1 MIASGNDY
9 ALEAQFELRRG
20 NLAITANIRVG
31 AGEIV
36 ALLGPNGAGKTT
48 LLECVAG
55 ALAISNGH
63 ISISGATVD
72 DPGAGIW
79 QPPENRQIGM
89 VFQDNL
95 LFPHMNVIDNVAF
108 SLRCNGHSKK
118 SARRKAAEVLLFLG
132 VAELERKPVEELS
145 GGQTKQVAIA
155 RSIIQEPSLLL
166 LDEPLSGLDA
176 LASSKLRAFA
186 VNNLKALQIGCLLVT
201 HDSDFV
207 VEIADRVYVLE
218 SGIVTEFGQPDD
230 LRPKP
235 NTPYVADFAGTNSY
249 NGMVRNGQLV
259 INPSFQLQVANLSTV
274 GPVNVSINPRSISLH
289 RNASQGSP
297 RNNLPVVIDSV
308 ESLGDITR
316 IVTYEPTPLVIDI
329 TTISA
334 NELNVRQG
342 EHLWA
347 TIKAT
352 EIDVEPLEL

>member
-1 MIASGNDY
+1 MMALGNDY
-9 ALEAQFELRRG
+9 ALEAQFDLHRG
-20 NLAITANIRVG
+20 NLAIRASIKVG

-48 LLECVAG
+48 LLECIAG
-55 ALAISNGH
+55 GLAISNGYV
-63 ISISGATVD
+63 SVGGSKVD

-79 QPPENRQIGM
+79 QPPEKRQIGM

-108 SLRCNGHSKK
+108 SLRCSGHSKK
-118 SARRKAAEVLLFLG
+118 SARRRASEVLLFLG
-132 VAELERKPVEELS
+132 IAELERKPIEELS

-166 LDEPLSGLDA
+166 LDEPLSGLDSIA
-176 LASSKLRAFA
+176 GSKLKAFA
-186 VNNLKALQIGCLLVT
+186 VNNLKALQTGCLLVT

-218 SGIVTEFGQPDD
+218 SGIVTEFGQPDE
-230 LRPKP
+230 LRAKP
-235 NTPYVADFAGTNSY
+235 NTPYIANFAGTNSFI
-249 NGMVRNGQLV
+249 GVVRNGQLV
-259 INPSFQLQVANLSTV
+259 INTAFQLQVADLSTS

-289 RNASQGSP
+289 RNMSHGSP

-316 IVTYEPTPLVIDI
+316 IVTAEPTPLVIDI

-352 EIDVEPLEL
+352 EINVEPLEL